1 LQLIGIL
8 IYNKIIMIT
17 IKIKLVALYTLMLIF
32 AFPAVMH
39 SQSVLQRTPNI
50 SDGWVPDA
58 VQFNFMHRMWTQEIG
73 DDTRILASP
82 AFLLG
87 MPVTN
92 RGMTAIRYAPN
103 STVVQAHELEIFG
116 RWLLSDAGEGLPI
129 GIAVNGG
136 YNMAATSVDG
146 ELLFNWQTGRFILLG
161 AARAFSGAYQTDDFR
176 VAFGGGLV
184 VGLTSSIALA
194 ADIISLTNLDEN
206 ERVAWGAGL
215 QLRVPAS
222 PHTFSVQVTN
232 ARTPTLQGSSRGHD
246 TVTWG
251 FEFTMPMTFL
261 GSGIAN

>member
-1 LQLIGIL
+1 
-8 IYNKIIMIT
+8 M
-17 IKIKLVALYTLMLIF
+17 IKLKIRPDVLLALLFMF
-32 AFPAVMH
+32 ACPAVMH
-39 SQSVLQRTPNI
+39 SQSVLQRSPNI

-58 VQFNFMHRMWTQEIG
+58 VQFNFLHRMWTQEIG

-87 MPVTN
+87 MPVTG
-92 RGMTAIRYAPN
+92 RGMAAIRYAPN

-146 ELLFNWQTGRFILLG
+146 EFMLNWQAGRFILLG
-161 AARAFSGAYQTDDFR
+161 TVRAFSGAYQTDDFR
-176 VAFGGGLV
+176 AAFGGGLV

>member
-1 LQLIGIL
+1 
-8 IYNKIIMIT
+8 MIT
-17 IKIKLVALYTLMLIF
+17 FKIKPVALFALLFIF

-58 VQFNFMHRMWTQEIG
+58 VQFNFLHRMWTQEIG

-92 RGMTAIRYAPN
+92 KGMAAIRYAPN

-116 RWLLSDAGEGLPI
+116 RWLLADQEEVSPV

-136 YNMAATSVDG
+136 YNTAANSVDG
-146 ELLFNWQTGRFILLG
+146 ELLINWQAGRFILSG

-176 VAFGGGLV
+176 AAFGGGLV

-194 ADIISLTNLDEN
+194 ADIISLTNLDED

-246 TVTWG
+246 SVIWG

-261 GSGIAN
+261 GRGIAN

>member
-1 LQLIGIL
+1 
-8 IYNKIIMIT
+8 
-17 IKIKLVALYTLMLIF
+17 MLIIF
-32 AFPAVMH
+32 LASQADIL

-58 VQFNFMHRMWTQEIG
+58 VQFNFLHRMWTQEIG
-73 DDTRILASP
+73 PDTRILASP
-82 AFLLG
+82 TFFLG

-92 RGMTAIRYAPN
+92 RGMAAVRYAPN
-103 STVVQAHELEIFG
+103 STVAQAHELEFFG
-116 RWLLSDAGEGLPI
+116 RYMLADQGEHSPV

-136 YNMAATSVDG
+136 YNTAANSVDG
-146 ELLFNWQTGRFILLG
+146 ELFLNWQAGRFILSG
-161 AARAFSGAYQTDDFR
+161 TVRAFSGAYQTSDFR
-176 VAFGGGLV
+176 ASYGGGLV

-194 ADIISLTNLDEN
+194 GDIISLSNLKEG

-232 ARTPTLQGSSRGHD
+232 ARTSTLQGGSRGHD
-246 TVTWG
+246 TVMWG

-261 GSGIAN
+261 GRGIAN